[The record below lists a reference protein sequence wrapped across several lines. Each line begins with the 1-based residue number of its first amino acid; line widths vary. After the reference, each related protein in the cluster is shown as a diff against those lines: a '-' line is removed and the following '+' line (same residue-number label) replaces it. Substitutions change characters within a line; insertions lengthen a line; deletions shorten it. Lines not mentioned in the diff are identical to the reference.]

1 MVLLAV
7 AMAACSGVK
16 GASGGGGGG
25 GGGNGSTTTFTI
37 GGTVTGLT
45 GTGLV
50 LQDNGSDS
58 LTISG
63 NGPFTFHTAVSGA
76 YSVTVSTQPSNPAQT
91 CTVTNG
97 SGTATANVNNVQ
109 VTCAAAAFTIGG
121 TVTGLAGSGLVLQDN
136 AGDNLTVTGTGT
148 VPIVFATSVTA
159 NNNYSVTVLTQPSN
173 PSQTCAVT
181 NGSGKATANVTNVT
195 VICSTNSPSLER

>member
-1 MVLLAV
+1 MERILMMPSKKLSFLLMVLLAV

-16 GASGGGGGG
+16 GTSGGGGGG
-25 GGGNGSTTTFTI
+25 GGGNGSPTTFTI

-63 NGPFTFHTAVSGA
+63 NGPFTFNTAVSGA
-76 YSVTVSTQPSNPAQT
+76 YSVTVSTQPSSPAQT

-109 VTCAAAAFTIGG
+109 VTCTAAAFTIGG
-121 TVTGLAGSGLVLQDN
+121 TVSGLSGSGLVLQDN
-136 AGDNLTVTGTGT
+136 GGDN
-148 VPIVFATSVTA
+148 F
-159 NNNYSVTVLTQPSN
+159 SVTVLTQPSN

-181 NGSGKATANVTNVT
+181 NGSGKVTTNVTNVMIT
-195 VICSTNSPSLER
+195 CSTKFSIAGTVNG